1 MLSREGSKFRERERR
16 GGTGKKEIK
25 IKTKI
30 KLRLVEQKQ
39 QRKQNKKEELLVID
53 THKGMSHKQES
64 TNKKTRELVKP
75 RDYSK
80 IKSSQRLIKKRQEIK
95 SCA

>member
-1 MLSREGSKFRERERR
+1 MLSREGSKFREREEGE
-16 GGTGKKEIK
+16 GGNKET
-25 IKTKI
+25 KTKI